1 MEDLFTRDMVSL
13 RHETHM
19 TSARMEGNHRMAASD
34 IRTENVSFRSNGDT
48 ANGYLARPQGDGPFR
63 GVVVIQEWWGLDDH
77 IKDLAERFAREGF
90 VALAPDL
97 YHGQV
102 ATEPDDARKL
112 VMAMNMDR
120 SPCARSAARSAYLT
134 DLPEVEP
141 KSVGVIGFCMGGRL
155 ALATAATGTSGS
167 ARWRPSTGAACS
179 RRRSSSRGIN
189 APVLAV
195 YGEEDAGIPPEQYNG
210 LAAEMDRQEKTFD
223 MVVYPGA
230 GHAFMND
237 THA

>member
-1 MEDLFTRDMVSL
+1 
-13 RHETHM
+13 
-19 TSARMEGNHRMAASD
+19 MAASD
-34 IRTENVSFRSNGDT
+34 VHIDSVSFRSNGDT
-48 ANGYLARPQGDGPFR
+48 ANGYLARPQGSGPFR

-97 YHGQV
+97 YHGHL

-112 VMAMNMDR
+112 VMAMNMEIAVR
-120 SPCARSAARSAYLT
+120 EIRGAMAYLT
-134 DLPEVEP
+134 DRPEVEP
-141 KSVGVIGFCMGGRL
+141 KAIAVIGFCMGGRL
-155 ALATAATGTSGS
+155 ALATAATGDE
-167 ARWRPSTGAACS
+167 RIGAVAAFYGGGVQPTPEFV
-179 RRRSSSRGIN
+179 RGIN

-195 YGEEDAGIPPEQYNG
+195 YGEEDRGIPPEQYNA

-230 GHAFMND
+230 GHAFVND
-237 THA
+237 TRPSYNANATADAWTRAVQWFTTHIAQ

>member
-1 MEDLFTRDMVSL
+1 
-13 RHETHM
+13 M
-19 TSARMEGNHRMAASD
+19 TASD
-34 IRTENVSFRSNGDT
+34 IRTEDVSFASNGDT
-48 ANGYLARPQGDGPFR
+48 ARGYLTRPAGDGPFPAL
-63 GVVVIQEWWGLDDH
+63 VVIQEWWGLDAH

-112 VMAMNMDR
+112 VMALNGPIALR
-120 SPCARSAARSAYLT
+120 EIGGAIGYLS

-155 ALATAATGTSGS
+155 TLAAAATGDE
-167 ARWRPSTGAACS
+167 RIGAAAAFYGGGVQPTPEFVG
-179 RRRSSSRGIN
+179 GIK

-210 LAAEMDRQEKTFD
+210 LAAEMDRQEKDFD

-230 GHAFMND
+230 GHAFLND
-237 THA
+237 TRPAYNANAAADAWARAVQWFHTHLA

>member
-1 MEDLFTRDMVSL
+1 
-13 RHETHM
+13 
-19 TSARMEGNHRMAASD
+19 MAASD
-34 IRTENVSFRSNGDT
+34 IRTESVSFASNGDT
-48 ANGYLARPQGDGPFR
+48 ASGYLARPIGGGPFPAI
-63 GVVVIQEWWGLDDH
+63 VVIQEWWGLDAH
-77 IKDLAERFAREGF
+77 IEDLAERFAREGF

-112 VMAMNMDR
+112 VMAMNGPIALR
-120 SPCARSAARSAYLT
+120 EIASAIGYLS

-155 ALATAATGTSGS
+155 TLAAA
-167 ARWRPSTGAACS
+167 STGDERIGAAVAFYGGVQPTPEFVS
-179 RRRSSSRGIN
+179 GIK

-230 GHAFMND
+230 GHAFLND
-237 THA
+237 MRPAYNATAAADAWVRAVQWFHAYLA

>member
-1 MEDLFTRDMVSL
+1 
-13 RHETHM
+13 
-19 TSARMEGNHRMAASD
+19 MAASS
-34 IRTENVSFRSNGDT
+34 IRTEDVSFASNGDT
-48 ANGYLARPQGDGPFR
+48 AHGYLARPAGDGPFPAI
-63 GVVVIQEWWGLDDH
+63 VVIQEWWGLDAH
-77 IKDLAERFAREGF
+77 IKDLAERFAGEGF

-112 VMAMNMDR
+112 VMALNGPIALR
-120 SPCARSAARSAYLT
+120 EIGGAIGYLSALA
-134 DLPEVEP
+134 EVEP
-141 KSVGVIGFCMGGRL
+141 KSVGVIGFCAGGRL
-155 ALATAATGTSGS
+155 TLVAAATGDE
-167 ARWRPSTGAACS
+167 RIGAVAAFYGGGVQPTAEFVG
-179 RRRSSSRGIN
+179 GIN

-223 MVVYPGA
+223 MVTYPGA

-237 THA
+237 TRPSYNANAAADAWVRAVQWFHTYLA

>member
-1 MEDLFTRDMVSL
+1 
-13 RHETHM
+13 
-19 TSARMEGNHRMAASD
+19 MAASD
-34 IRTENVSFRSNGDT
+34 IRTESVSFASNGDT
-48 ANGYLARPQGDGPFR
+48 ASGYLAKPPGDGPFPA
-63 GVVVIQEWWGLDDH
+63 VVVIQEWWGLDAH
-77 IKDLAERFAREGF
+77 IKDLAERLAWEGF

-112 VMAMNMDR
+112 VMALNR
-120 SPCARSAARSAYLT
+120 PIALREIASALGYLG

-141 KSVGVIGFCMGGRL
+141 KSVGVIGFCMGGGLTL
-155 ALATAATGTSGS
+155 AAAATGDARIGAVAAFYGGVQPTPEFVSG
-167 ARWRPSTGAACS
+167 
-179 RRRSSSRGIN
+179 IK

-210 LAAEMDRQEKTFD
+210 LEAEMDRQEKTFD

-230 GHAFMND
+230 GHAFLND
-237 THA
+237 TRPAYNANAAADAWARAVQWFHTYLA